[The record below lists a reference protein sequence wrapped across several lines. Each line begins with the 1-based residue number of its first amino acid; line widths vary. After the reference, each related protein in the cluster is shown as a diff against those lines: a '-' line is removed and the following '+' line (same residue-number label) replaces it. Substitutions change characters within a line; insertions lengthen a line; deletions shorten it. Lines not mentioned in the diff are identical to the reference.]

1 MLKYDADGGIMIT
14 YENLLIVWSQFFTD
28 MLIFIYI
35 WSNSNILWLIG
46 IQIQLVFGPSQIL
59 GKFELRFGIQIQW

>member
-1 MLKYDADGGIMIT
+1 MIT
-14 YENLLIVWSQFFTD
+14 YENLLIVRSQFFTD
-28 MLIFIYI
+28 MLIIFIYI
-35 WSNSNILWLIG
+35 WSNSNIFWFIS